1 MTQYYRMYAYYRP
14 GVTTVSVVAP
24 GDDDKW
30 RSKTFQRYTS
40 PRSASEVG
48 ASSRPGLWLLGLSW
62 AGSLGTATYEVL
74 YPAANSQCRW
84 PYKSA
89 ASGSTPAPESNY
101 EMEAA

>member
-48 ASSRPGLWLLGLSW
+48 ASSHPGVCLLGVSW
-62 AGSLGTATYEVL
+62 AGSLSVGRYAGLHPAT
-74 YPAANSQCRW
+74 NSGSRF
-84 PYKSA
+84 PYGGD
-89 ASGSTPAPESNY
+89 ASGPTPAPESTY
-101 EMEAA
+101 EVEDD